1 MQDID
6 PGRRQQSA
14 RKRIPERTPHA
25 ALAWLLAGN
34 SIGIDAVNAA
44 DWRRHVDALA
54 MLAKA
59 KGMKNRHG
67 AELLERCVP

>member
-6 PGRRQQSA
+6 PGQRQQIA

-44 DWRRHVDALA
+44 DWRHHVDALA
-54 MLAKA
+54 WLAKA
-59 KGMKNRHG
+59 GSTVNTMQREDV
-67 AELLERCVP
+67 AA

>member
-6 PGRRQQSA
+6 PGRRKQVA

-25 ALAWLLAGN
+25 ALAWLQAGN

-44 DWRRHVDALA
+44 DWRRHIDALA
-54 MLAKA
+54 RLAKTGGTKSTMQREDVA
-59 KGMKNRHG
+59 
-67 AELLERCVP
+67 A